1 VKTIPADNTERNM
14 DSEKLI
20 KKLLET
26 GALLEG
32 HFELTSGLHS
42 NKYFQCALLLQNPE
56 ISTELGQKIKDLFA
70 DSKVDLVA
78 GPAVGGIIIAHE
90 VARAFG
96 VKSVFTERVNGKMA
110 LRRGFSIKKGQK
122 VLLVEDVITTGGSIL
137 ELVSIFKEAG
147 AEVIGI
153 GSIVDRSGGKI
164 SFPVHFRPLL
174 SLQVES
180 YRPQDC
186 PLCVKGG
193 KAEKPGSRNLNRE

>member
-1 VKTIPADNTERNM
+1 M

-56 ISTELGQKIKDLFA
+56 ISTELGQKIKDMF
-70 DSKVDLVA
+70 SGEKVELVA

-96 VKSVFTERVNGKMA
+96 VKSVFAERVDGKMA
-110 LRRGFSIKKGQK
+110 LRRGFGVQKGQK

-137 ELVSIFKEAG
+137 ELVAIFKDAG
-147 AEVIGI
+147 ADVVGI
-153 GSIVDRSGGKI
+153 ASIVDRSGGKI
-164 SFPVHFRPLL
+164 VFPVPFRPLL
-174 SLQVES
+174 SIEVES
-180 YRPQDC
+180 YQAREC
-186 PLCVKGG
+186 PFCAKGA
-193 KAEKPGSRNLNRE
+193 KAEKPGSRNLNRK